1 MTTLVADVSLAAR
14 LMRRELR
21 GGLRGFRIFLAC
33 LALGVAVIAGVG
45 SLGAGVRA
53 GLQGDA
59 RAMLGGD
66 LEINLVLR
74 PASAI
79 ERRYLEGHGS
89 VAETISL
96 RAMARRDDN
105 AQRSL
110 IELKA
115 VDGAYPLYGSVAL
128 EPAGSLADALAERE
142 GLWGAVAAPALLD
155 RLGVKAGDVVRVGNA
170 RFELRAALIHEPD
183 AATGIFI
190 LGPRFVVAKPALAET
205 GLVAPGALINYS
217 YRVRVPAGTRVDAWL
232 SDLKAAFPDA
242 GWRVRDYAEAA
253 PNLRRLLDRVGLF
266 LTLLGLTALLV
277 GGVGVGN
284 AVSGYLA
291 SRTLSIAIFKS
302 VGAAGRL
309 VFWVYLLQIAVL
321 AALGI
326 GIGLVLGALTPVL
339 TAGLLPADLPVTA
352 RLGLYPLPLLIA
364 AAAGALTTLAFA
376 LGPLSS
382 ARAVSPATLFR
393 EAADSPSAWPGKV
406 AIAVQTLVTAAL
418 AALVIATAV
427 DRGLAFWSVLGAIAV
442 LVVFRLAAALI
453 IATVRRIGRPRQPLL
468 RLALANLGRRGANTA
483 GVIASLGLGLTVLV
497 ALTLVE
503 GNITLTL
510 DKDLPERAP
519 SFFFIDIQP
528 DEIADFDRLLKEF
541 PGASDVE
548 QVPSLRGRLVKLNG
562 VPVEQAEVATGARW
576 AVRSERGLTYA
587 PSVPAG
593 SRIVEG
599 SWWPRDYQ
607 GPPLVSFDAELARG
621 MGLKLGDTLTV
632 NVLGREVTATIAN
645 LRAIDWT
652 SLRINYALVFSPGT
666 FGGAPETFIATARVP
681 PEREAALEQAV
692 TDRFANVSAIPVK
705 DALQAVSQMVAQV
718 AVVLRLTA
726 AIALA
731 AAGLVLAGAL
741 AAARRRRL
749 YEAVVLKVLGAT
761 RRDLVSAFL
770 LEYGLLGLLAAA
782 VASVLGT
789 IAAYLVL
796 TRVMRTDWVFLPGA
810 VALSAGVALA
820 LTLVL
825 GYAGTFRAL
834 GASPAAYLRN
844 D

>member
-1 MTTLVADVSLAAR
+1 MSTLALAAR

-33 LALGVAVIAGVG
+33 LILGVAVIAGVG
-45 SLGAGVRA
+45 SLAAGIRA
-53 GLQGDA
+53 GLEGDA

-66 LEINLVLR
+66 VELNLVMR
-74 PASAI
+74 PASAS
-79 ERRYLEGHGS
+79 ERRYLDQSGR
-89 VAETISL
+89 VAEVIGM

-105 AQRSL
+105 TQRSL

-115 VDGAYPLYGSVAL
+115 VDGGYPLYGSVGL
-128 EPAGSLADALAERE
+128 DPAGSLSDALARHD

-155 RLGVKAGDVVRVGNA
+155 RLGLKTGDVVRVGDA
-170 RFELRAALIHEPD
+170 RFQLRAALTHEPD
-183 AATGIFI
+183 AVTGIFI
-190 LGPRFVVAKPALAET
+190 LGPRFMIAQAALAET
-205 GLVAPGALINYS
+205 GLVAPGSLIGYG
-217 YRVRVPAGTRVDAWL
+217 YRVRLPAGVTPDAW
-232 SDLKAAFPDA
+232 SERLKAAFPDA
-242 GWRVRDYAEAA
+242 GWRVRDYANAA

-302 VGAAGRL
+302 VGASGRL
-309 VFWVYLLQIAVL
+309 VFWTYLLQIAVL

-326 GIGLVLGALTPVL
+326 AVGLVLGALTPVL
-339 TAGLLPADLPVTA
+339 TAQLLPADLPVAA
-352 RLGLYPLPLLIA
+352 RLGIYPVPLLIA

-376 LGPLSS
+376 LGPLST
-382 ARAVSPATLFR
+382 ARAVPPATLFR
-393 EAADSPSAWPGKV
+393 EAAEAPSQWPSKGV
-406 AIAVQTLVTAAL
+406 L
-418 AALVIATAV
+418 AAQAVVTTGLAGLVIATAV
-427 DRGLAFWSVLGAIAV
+427 DHRLAFWSVLGAIAV
-442 LVVFRLAAALI
+442 LAVFRLAAALI
-453 IATVRRIGRPRQPLL
+453 IAAVRRIGRPRRPLL
-468 RLALANLGRRGANTA
+468 RLALTNLGRRGANTA
-483 GVIASLGLGLTVLV
+483 SVIASLGLGLTVLV
-497 ALTLVE
+497 ALTLVQ
-503 GNITLTL
+503 GNIALTL

-528 DEIADFDRLLKEF
+528 DEVAGFDELLKGF
-541 PGASDVE
+541 VGATDVE
-548 QVPSLRGRLVKLNG
+548 RVPSLRGRLVKLNG
-562 VPVEQAEVATGARW
+562 VPVEQAEVAPGAQW

-587 PSVPAG
+587 PTLPAG
-593 SRIVEG
+593 SRVVEG
-599 SWWPRDYQ
+599 SWWPADYQ

-621 MGLKLGDTLTV
+621 MGLKIGDTLTV
-632 NVLGREVTATIAN
+632 NVLGREVTAGIAN
-645 LRAIDWT
+645 LRGIDWT

-666 FGGAPETFIATARVP
+666 FAGAPETYIATARVP
-681 PEREAALEQAV
+681 PQQEAALQKAV
-692 TDRFANVSAIPVK
+692 TDRFANISAIPVK
-705 DALQAVSQMVAQV
+705 DALQAVSQMVSQV
-718 AVVLRLTA
+718 AIVLQATA
-726 AIALA
+726 AIALG

-741 AAARRRRL
+741 AASRRRRL

-782 VASVLGT
+782 VASLLGT
-789 IAAYLVL
+789 VAAYLIL
-796 TRVMRTDWVFLPGA
+796 TEIMRTDWVFLPGA
-810 VALSAGVALA
+810 AALSAGAALL

-825 GYAGTFRAL
+825 GYAGTWRAL

>member
-1 MTTLVADVSLAAR
+1 MTTLALAAR

-21 GGLRGFRIFLAC
+21 GGLHGFRIFLAC
-33 LALGVAVIAGVG
+33 LTLGVAVIAGVG
-45 SLGAGVRA
+45 SLAAGVRA
-53 GLQGDA
+53 GLERDA

-66 LEINLVLR
+66 VELNLVLR
-74 PASAI
+74 PASDA
-79 ERRYLEGHGS
+79 ERHYLDENGT
-89 VAETISL
+89 VAEVTSM

-115 VDGAYPLYGSVAL
+115 VDGAYPLYGNVGL
-128 EPAGSLADALAERE
+128 TPAGALGDALAERD

-155 RLGVKAGDVVRVGNA
+155 RLGLKTGDIVRVGEA
-170 RFELRAALIHEPD
+170 RFQLRAQLVHEPD

-190 LGPRFVVAKPALAET
+190 LGPRFMIAKAALAKT
-205 GLVAPGALINYS
+205 GLMAPGALIGYG
-217 YRVRVPAGTRVDAWL
+217 YRVRLQAGITVDAWTQK
-232 SDLKAAFPDA
+232 LKAAFPDA
-242 GWRVRDYAEAA
+242 GWRVRDYANAA

-309 VFWVYLLQIAVL
+309 VFWTYLLQIAVL

-326 GIGLVLGALTPVL
+326 AIGLVLGALTPVL
-339 TAGLLPADLPVTA
+339 TVQLLPADLPATA
-352 RLGLYPLPLLIA
+352 RLGLYPAPLLIA

-382 ARAVSPATLFR
+382 ARAVAPATLFR
-393 EAADSPSAWPGKV
+393 EAAEAPSHWPSKGILAAQ
-406 AIAVQTLVTAAL
+406 AIVTVAL
-418 AALVIATAV
+418 AALVIATSV
-427 DRGLAFWSVLGAIAV
+427 DHRLAFWSVAGAIAV

-453 IATVRRIGRPRQPLL
+453 IAGVRRIGRPRRPLL
-468 RLALANLGRRGANTA
+468 RLALTNLGRRGANTA

-503 GNITLTL
+503 GNIALTL

-528 DEIADFDRLLKEF
+528 NEVAGFDELLKGF
-541 PGASDVE
+541 TGATDVE
-548 QVPSLRGRLVKLNG
+548 RVPSLRGRLTKLNG
-562 VPVEQAEVATGARW
+562 VPVEQAQVEPGAQW

-587 PSVPAG
+587 PTVPVG
-593 SRIVEG
+593 SRVVEG
-599 SWWPRDYQ
+599 SWWPASYQ

-621 MGLKLGDTLTV
+621 MGLKIGDTLTV
-632 NVLGREVTATIAN
+632 NVLGRDVTASIAN

-666 FGGAPETFIATARVP
+666 FAGAPETFIATARVP
-681 PEREAALEQAV
+681 PSQEAALQKAV
-692 TDRFANVSAIPVK
+692 TDRFANISAIPVK

-718 AVVLRLTA
+718 ASALQVTA
-726 AIALA
+726 AIALGA
-731 AAGLVLAGAL
+731 AALVLAGAL
-741 AAARRRRL
+741 AASRRRRL

-761 RRDLVSAFL
+761 RGDLVRAFL

-789 IAAYLVL
+789 VAAYLVL
-796 TRVMRTDWVFLPGA
+796 TEIMRTDWVFLPGA
-810 VALSAGVALA
+810 AALSAGVALV

-825 GYAGTFRAL
+825 GYVGTWRAL

>member
-1 MTTLVADVSLAAR
+1 MTTLPLAAR

-33 LALGVAVIAGVG
+33 LTLGVAVIAGVG
-45 SLGAGVRA
+45 SLAAGIRA
-53 GLQGDA
+53 GLEGDA

-66 LEINLVLR
+66 IELNLMLR
-74 PASAI
+74 PASEA
-79 ERRYLEGHGS
+79 ERRYLDQNGK
-89 VAETISL
+89 VAEVIDM
-96 RAMARRDDN
+96 RAMVRRDDN

-115 VDGAYPLYGSVAL
+115 VDGAYPLYGSVTL
-128 EPAGSLADALAERE
+128 DPAGLLADALAQHD

-155 RLGVKAGDVVRVGNA
+155 RLGLMTGDIVRIGEA
-170 RFELRAALIHEPD
+170 RFQLRAALTHEPD
-183 AATGIFI
+183 AVTGIFI
-190 LGPRFVVAKPALAET
+190 LGPRFMIAKEALAGT
-205 GLVAPGALINYS
+205 GLVAPGALIGYG
-217 YRVRVPAGTRVDAWL
+217 YRVRLPAGVTVDGWTEQ
-232 SDLKAAFPDA
+232 LKTAFPDA
-242 GWRVRDYAEAA
+242 GWRVRDYADAA

-291 SRTLSIAIFKS
+291 TRTFSIAIFKS

-309 VFWVYLLQIAVL
+309 VFWTYLLQIAVL

-326 GIGLVLGALTPVL
+326 AFGLVLGALTPVV
-339 TAGLLPADLPVTA
+339 TERLLPADLPVTA
-352 RLGLYPLPLLIA
+352 RFGLYLVPLAIA

-382 ARAVSPATLFR
+382 ARAVPPATLFR
-393 EAADSPSAWPGKV
+393 EAADAPPAWPGKGV
-406 AIAVQTLVTAAL
+406 LAAQALVSAAL
-418 AALVIATAV
+418 AALVIATTV
-427 DRGLAFWSVLGAIAV
+427 DHRMAFWSVLGAIAV
-442 LVVFRLAAALI
+442 LVVFRLAAALA
-453 IATVRRIGRPRQPLL
+453 IAAVRRIGRPRQPLL

-503 GNITLTL
+503 GNIALTL

-528 DEIADFDRLLKEF
+528 DEVAGFDQLLAGF
-541 PGASDVE
+541 AGVSDVE
-548 QVPSLRGRLVKLNG
+548 RVPSLRGRLVKLND
-562 VPVEQAEVATGARW
+562 VPVEHAAVAPGAQW

-587 PSVPAG
+587 PTVPTG
-593 SRIVEG
+593 SRVVEG
-599 SWWPRDYQ
+599 KWWPADYK

-621 MGLKLGDTLTV
+621 MGLKIGDTLTV
-632 NVLGREVTATIAN
+632 NVLGRDVTAEIAN
-645 LRAIDWT
+645 LRTIDWT

-666 FGGAPETFIATARVP
+666 FAGAPETFIATARVP
-681 PEREAALEQAV
+681 PQQESALQKAV
-692 TDRFANVSAIPVK
+692 TDRFANISAIPVK
-705 DALQAVSQMVAQV
+705 DALQAVGQIVAQV
-718 AVVLRLTA
+718 AVVLKVTA
-726 AIALA
+726 AIALG

-741 AAARRRRL
+741 AASRRRRL

-761 RRDLVSAFL
+761 RRDLVAAFL

-789 IAAYLVL
+789 VAAYLVL
-796 TRVMRTDWVFLPGA
+796 TEIMRTDWVFLPGA
-810 VALSAGVALA
+810 AALSAAAALV

-825 GYAGTFRAL
+825 GYAGTWRAL
-834 GASPAAYLRN
+834 GASPTTYLRN

>member
-1 MTTLVADVSLAAR
+1 MSTLSLAAR

-33 LALGVAVIAGVG
+33 LTLGVAVIAGVG
-45 SLGAGVRA
+45 SLAAGVRA
-53 GLQGDA
+53 GLEGDA

-66 LEINLVLR
+66 VELNLVLR
-74 PASAI
+74 PASDT
-79 ERRYLEGHGS
+79 ERRYLDQHGS
-89 VAETISL
+89 VAEVIDM

-105 AQRSL
+105 AERSL

-115 VDGAYPLYGSVAL
+115 VDRAYPLYGSVGL
-128 EPAGSLADALAERE
+128 EPAGPLADALAERD

-155 RLGVKAGDVVRVGNA
+155 RLGLKLGDVVRVGSA
-170 RFELRAALIHEPD
+170 RFQLRAALTHEPD

-190 LGPRFVVAKPALAET
+190 LGPRFMIAKPALAET
-205 GLVAPGALINYS
+205 GLIAPGALINYG
-217 YRVRVPAGTRVDAWL
+217 YRLKLTAGTTVDAWL
-232 SDLKAAFPDA
+232 SDLKTAFPDA
-242 GWRVRDYAEAA
+242 GWRVRDYANAA

-302 VGAAGRL
+302 VGADGRL
-309 VFWVYLLQIAVL
+309 VFWTYLLQIAVL

-326 GIGLVLGALTPVL
+326 ALGLVLGALTPML
-339 TAGLLPADLPVTA
+339 TAKLLPADLPVTA
-352 RLGLYPLPLLIA
+352 RLGIYPLPLLVA

-376 LGPLSS
+376 LGPLSN
-382 ARAVSPATLFR
+382 ARAVPPATLFR
-393 EAADSPSAWPGKV
+393 EAAEAPSTWPGKGTL
-406 AIAVQTLVTAAL
+406 AAQALVTAAL
-418 AALVIATAV
+418 AALVIATTV
-427 DRGLAFWSVLGAIAV
+427 DHRLAFWSVLGALAV
-442 LVVFRLAAALI
+442 LAAFRLMAALT
-453 IATVRRIGRPRQPLL
+453 IAAVRRIGRPRRPLL

-497 ALTLVE
+497 ALSLVE
-503 GNITLTL
+503 GNIALTL
-510 DKDLPERAP
+510 DKDLPQRAP

-528 DEIADFDRLLKEF
+528 DEVAGFDQLLKGF
-541 PGASDVE
+541 PDATDVE
-548 QVPSLRGRLVKLNG
+548 QVPSLRGRLVKLKG
-562 VPVEQAEVATGARW
+562 VPVEQAEVAPEARW

-587 PSVPAG
+587 PAVPAG
-593 SRIVEG
+593 SHVVEG
-599 SWWPRDYQ
+599 SWWPADYQ
-607 GPPLVSFDAELARG
+607 GPPLVSFDADLARG

-645 LRAIDWT
+645 LRAIDWI

-666 FGGAPETFIATARVP
+666 FAGAPETFIATARVP
-681 PEREAALEQAV
+681 PAREAALQKAV
-692 TDRFANVSAIPVK
+692 TDRFANISAIPVK

-718 AVVLRLTA
+718 AVALQVTA

-741 AAARRRRL
+741 AASRRRRL

-761 RRDLVSAFL
+761 RGDLVRAFL

-782 VASVLGT
+782 VASLLGT
-789 IAAYLVL
+789 LAAYLVL
-796 TRVMRTDWVFLPGA
+796 TQVMRTEWVFLPGA

-825 GYAGTFRAL
+825 GYVGTWRAL
-834 GASPAAYLRN
+834 GASPATYLRN

>member
-1 MTTLVADVSLAAR
+1 
-14 LMRRELR
+14 MRRELR

-45 SLGAGVRA
+45 SLAAGVRA
-53 GLQGDA
+53 GLEGDA

-66 LEINLVLR
+66 VELNLVMR
-74 PASAI
+74 PASEA
-79 ERRYLEGHGS
+79 EQTYLDQHGK
-89 VAETISL
+89 VAEVIGL

-105 AQRSL
+105 KQRSL

-115 VDGAYPLYGSVAL
+115 VDGAYPLYGAVEL
-128 EPAGSLADALAERE
+128 NPARSLADALAQRD
-142 GLWGAVAAPALLD
+142 GLWGAIAAPALLD
-155 RLGVKAGDVVRVGNA
+155 RLGLKVGDVVRVGNA
-170 RFELRAALIHEPD
+170 RFQLRAALSHEPD

-190 LGPRFVVAKPALAET
+190 LGPRLMIAKPALAET
-205 GLVAPGALINYS
+205 GLIAPGSLIGYS
-217 YRVRVPAGTRVDAWL
+217 YRVRLPAGATAGAWI
-232 SDLKAAFPDA
+232 SNLKTAFPDA
-242 GWRVRDYAEAA
+242 GWRVRDYANAA

-302 VGAAGRL
+302 LGAAGRL
-309 VFWVYLLQIAVL
+309 VFWTYLLQIAVL

-326 GIGLVLGALTPVL
+326 ALGLALGALTPVL
-339 TAGLLPADLPVTA
+339 TAQLLPTDLPVTA
-352 RLGLYPLPLLIA
+352 RLGLYPLPLLVA

-376 LGPLSS
+376 LGPLAN
-382 ARAVSPATLFR
+382 ARTVPPATLFR
-393 EAADSPSAWPGKV
+393 EAAEAPSAWPGKGILL
-406 AIAVQTLVTAAL
+406 AQGLVTAAL
-418 AALVIATAV
+418 AALVIATTV
-427 DRGLAFWSVLGAIAV
+427 DRRLAFWSVLGALAV
-442 LVVFRLAAALI
+442 LVVFRLAAALT
-453 IATVRRIGRPRQPLL
+453 IAAVRRIGRPRRPLL
-468 RLALANLGRRGANTA
+468 RLALANLGRPGANTA
-483 GVIASLGLGLTVLV
+483 SVIASLGLGLTVLV

-503 GNITLTL
+503 GNIALTL

-528 DEIADFDRLLKEF
+528 DEAAGFDQLLAGF
-541 PGASDVE
+541 AGASNIE
-548 QVPSLRGRLVKLNG
+548 RVPSLRGRLVKLNG
-562 VPVEQAEVATGARW
+562 VPVDQAPVAPEAQW
-576 AVRSERGLTYA
+576 AVRSERGLTYS
-587 PSVPAG
+587 PTVPTG
-593 SRIVEG
+593 SRVVEG
-599 SWWPRDYQ
+599 SWWPADYQ

-621 MGLKLGDTLTV
+621 MGLKLGDSLTI
-632 NVLGREVTATIAN
+632 NVLGRDVTATIAN

-666 FGGAPETFIATARVP
+666 FAGAPETFIATARVP
-681 PEREAALEQAV
+681 PEREAALQAAV
-692 TDRFANVSAIPVK
+692 TDRFANISAIPVK
-705 DALQAVSQMVAQV
+705 DALQAVSQMVSQV
-718 AVVLRLTA
+718 AVALQVTA
-726 AIALA
+726 AIALG

-741 AAARRRRL
+741 AASRRRRL

-761 RRDLVSAFL
+761 RRDLARAFL

-782 VASVLGT
+782 VASLLGT

-796 TRVMRTDWVFLPGA
+796 TQVMRTDWVFLPGA

-825 GYAGTFRAL
+825 GYAGTWRAL

>member
-1 MTTLVADVSLAAR
+1 VSTLPLAAR

-21 GGLRGFRIFLAC
+21 GGLRGFRIFLGC

-45 SLGAGVRA
+45 SLAAGVRA
-53 GLQGDA
+53 GLEGDA

-66 LEINLVLR
+66 VELNLVLR
-74 PASAI
+74 PASEA
-79 ERRYLEGHGS
+79 ERHYLDQTGG
-89 VAETISL
+89 VAEVIDM

-105 AQRSL
+105 TRRSL

-115 VDGAYPLYGSVAL
+115 VDAGYPLYGGVTL
-128 EPAGSLADALAERE
+128 DPAGSLAEALAQRD

-155 RLGVKAGDVVRVGNA
+155 RLGLKDGDVVRVGEA
-170 RFELRAALIHEPD
+170 RFQLRAALAHEPD

-190 LGPRFVVAKPALAET
+190 LGPRFLIAKAALAET

-217 YRVRVPAGTRVDAWL
+217 YRVRLPAGTTIEAWTAG
-232 SDLKAAFPDA
+232 LKAAFPDA
-242 GWRVRDYAEAA
+242 GWRVRDYANAA
-253 PNLRRLLDRVGLF
+253 PNLKRLLDRVGLF

-302 VGAAGRL
+302 VGASGRL
-309 VFWVYLLQIAVL
+309 VFWIYLLQIAVL
-321 AALGI
+321 AMLGI
-326 GIGLVLGALTPVL
+326 AVGIALGALTSIL
-339 TAGLLPADLPVTA
+339 TAKLLPADLPVTA
-352 RLGLYPLPLLIA
+352 RLGIYPLPLLIA

-376 LGPLSS
+376 LGPLAN
-382 ARAVSPATLFR
+382 ARAVPPATLFR
-393 EAADSPSAWPGKV
+393 EAVEAPSQWPGKGILL
-406 AIAVQTLVTAAL
+406 AQILVTALL
-418 AALVIATAV
+418 AALVITTTV
-427 DRGLAFWSVLGAIAV
+427 DHRLAFWSVLGALAV
-442 LVVFRLAAALI
+442 LLVFRLAAALI
-453 IATVRRIGRPRQPLL
+453 IAAVRGLGRPRQPLL

-483 GVIASLGLGLTVLV
+483 DVIASLGLGLTVLV

-503 GNITLTL
+503 GNIALTL
-510 DKDLPERAP
+510 DKDLPDRAP

-528 DEIADFDRLLKEF
+528 DQVAGFDALVADFA
-541 PGASDVE
+541 GASDVE
-548 QVPSLRGRLVKLNG
+548 RVPSLRGRLVQLNG
-562 VPVEQAEVATGARW
+562 VPVEQAAVAPEAQW
-576 AVRSERGLTYA
+576 AVRSERGLTYS
-587 PSVPAG
+587 PTVPVG
-593 SRIVEG
+593 SRVVEG

-621 MGLKLGDTLTV
+621 MGLKLGDSLTV
-632 NVLGREVTATIAN
+632 NVLGRDVTAKIAN

-666 FGGAPETFIATARVP
+666 FAGAPETYIAVARVP
-681 PEREAALEQAV
+681 TEREAALQTAV

-718 AVVLRLTA
+718 AVALRVTA
-726 AIALA
+726 AIALG

-741 AAARRRRL
+741 AASRRRRL

-761 RRDLVSAFL
+761 RGDLVTAFL

-782 VASVLGT
+782 VAGLLGT
-789 IAAYLVL
+789 LAAYLVL
-796 TRVMRTDWVFLPGA
+796 TQVMRTGWAFLPGA
-810 VALSAGVALA
+810 VALSAGVALL

-825 GYAGTFRAL
+825 GYAGTWRAL
-834 GASPAAYLRN
+834 GASPAPYLRN

>member
-1 MTTLVADVSLAAR
+1 
-14 LMRRELR
+14 
-21 GGLRGFRIFLAC
+21 
-33 LALGVAVIAGVG
+33 
-45 SLGAGVRA
+45 
-53 GLQGDA
+53 
-59 RAMLGGD
+59 MLGGD
-66 LEINLVLR
+66 VELNLVMR
-74 PASAI
+74 AASEA
-79 ERRYLEGHGS
+79 ERKYLARNGS
-89 VAETISL
+89 VSEVIDL

-115 VDGAYPLYGSVAL
+115 VDGAYPLYGSVGL
-128 EPAGSLADALAERE
+128 GPAGPLADALAQRD
-142 GLWGAVAAPALLD
+142 GVWGAVAAPALLD
-155 RLGVKAGDVVRVGNA
+155 RLGLKIGDIVRVGEA
-170 RFELRAALIHEPD
+170 RFQLRAALTHEPD
-183 AATGIFI
+183 AVTGIFI
-190 LGPRFVVAKPALAET
+190 LGPRFMIAKPALAET
-205 GLVAPGALINYS
+205 GLIAPGSLIGYG
-217 YRVRVPAGTRVDAWL
+217 YRVRLPAGASAEAWL
-232 SDLKAAFPDA
+232 AELKSAFPDA
-242 GWRVRDYAEAA
+242 GWRARDYANAA

-309 VFWVYLLQIAVL
+309 VFWTYLLQIAVL

-326 GIGLVLGALTPVL
+326 AIGLVLGALTPVV
-339 TAGLLPADLPVTA
+339 TAELLPADLPVTA
-352 RLGLYPLPLLIA
+352 RLGLYPVPLLVA

-376 LGPLSS
+376 LGPLSA
-382 ARAVSPATLFR
+382 ARAVPPATLFR
-393 EAADSPSAWPGKV
+393 EATEAPAPWPGKGV
-406 AIAVQTLVTAAL
+406 LAAQALVTVAL
-418 AALVIATAV
+418 AALVIATTA
-427 DRGLAFWSVLGAIAV
+427 DRRLAFWSVLGAMAV
-442 LVVFRLAAALI
+442 LLVFRLMAAL
-453 IATVRRIGRPRQPLL
+453 TVAAVRWLGRPRQPLL

-483 GVIASLGLGLTVLV
+483 SVIASLGLGLTVLV

-503 GNITLTL
+503 GNIALTL

-528 DEIADFDRLLKEF
+528 DEAAGFDQLLAGF
-541 PGASDVE
+541 AGASDVE
-548 QVPSLRGRLVKLNG
+548 RVPSLRGRLVKLNG
-562 VPVEQAEVATGARW
+562 VPVEQVDVASGARW
-576 AVRSERGLTYA
+576 AVRSERGLTYS
-587 PSVPAG
+587 PTLPTG
-593 SRIVEG
+593 SRLVEG
-599 SWWPRDYQ
+599 RWWPADYK

-621 MGLKLGDTLTV
+621 MGLKIGDTLTV
-632 NVLGREVTATIAN
+632 NVLGREVTAEIAN

-666 FGGAPETFIATARVP
+666 FAGAPETFIATARVP
-681 PEREAALEQAV
+681 PQQEAALQKAV
-692 TDRFANVSAIPVK
+692 TDRFANISAIPVK
-705 DALQAVSQMVAQV
+705 DALQAVSQMVSQV
-718 AVVLRLTA
+718 AVVLQVTA
-726 AIALA
+726 AIALG

-741 AAARRRRL
+741 AASRRRRL

-761 RRDLVSAFL
+761 RRDLVAAFL
-770 LEYGLLGLLAAA
+770 WEYGLLGLLAAA

-796 TRVMRTDWVFLPGA
+796 TEIMRTDWVFLPGA
-810 VALSAGVALA
+810 AALSVGAALA

-825 GYAGTFRAL
+825 GYAGTWRAL

>member
-1 MTTLVADVSLAAR
+1 MSTLSLATR

-33 LALGVAVIAGVG
+33 LTLGVAVIAGVG
-45 SLGAGVRA
+45 SLAAGVRA

-66 LEINLVLR
+66 VELDLVLR
-74 PASAI
+74 PANET
-79 ERRYLEGHGS
+79 ERQYLDRHGS
-89 VAETISL
+89 VSEVIGM

-105 AQRSL
+105 AERSL

-115 VDGAYPLYGSVAL
+115 VDEAYPLYGSAGL
-128 EPAGSLADALAERE
+128 EPAGPLADALAERD

-155 RLGVKAGDVVRVGNA
+155 RLGLKLGDVVRVGSA
-170 RFELRAALIHEPD
+170 RFQLRAALAHEPD

-190 LGPRFVVAKPALAET
+190 LGPRFMIAKPALAET
-205 GLVAPGALINYS
+205 GVIAPGSLIKYS
-217 YRVRVPAGTRVDAWL
+217 YRLRLPAGTSIDAWL
-232 SDLKAAFPDA
+232 ADLRTEFPDA
-242 GWRVRDYAEAA
+242 GWQAWDYATAA

-309 VFWVYLLQIAVL
+309 VFWTYLLQIAVL

-326 GIGLVLGALTPVL
+326 ALGLVLGALTPVL
-339 TAGLLPADLPVTA
+339 TAELLPADLPVAA
-352 RLGLYPLPLLIA
+352 RLGIYPLPLLVA
-364 AAAGALTTLAFA
+364 ASAGALTTLAFA
-376 LGPLSS
+376 LGPLSI
-382 ARAVSPATLFR
+382 ARAVPPATLFR
-393 EAADSPSAWPGKV
+393 EAAEAPSPWPGKGTL
-406 AIAVQTLVTAAL
+406 AAQALVTAAL
-418 AALVIATAV
+418 ATLMIATTV
-427 DRGLAFWSVLGAIAV
+427 DHRLAFWSVLGALAV
-442 LVVFRLAAALI
+442 LVVFRLMAALT
-453 IATVRRIGRPRQPLL
+453 IAAVRRIGRPRQPLL

-497 ALTLVE
+497 ALSLVE
-503 GNITLTL
+503 GNIALTL
-510 DKDLPERAP
+510 DKDLPQRAP

-528 DEIADFDRLLKEF
+528 DEVADFDQLLKGF
-541 PGASDVE
+541 PDATDVE
-548 QVPSLRGRLVKLNG
+548 QVPSLRGRLVKLKG
-562 VPVEQAEVATGARW
+562 VPVEQAEVAPEARW

-587 PSVPAG
+587 PAVPAG
-593 SRIVEG
+593 SHVVEG
-599 SWWPRDYQ
+599 SWWPADYQ

-621 MGLKLGDTLTV
+621 MGLKLGDTLAV

-666 FGGAPETFIATARVP
+666 FAGAPETFIATARVP
-681 PEREAALEQAV
+681 PAREAALQKAV
-692 TDRFANVSAIPVK
+692 TDRFANISAIPVK

-718 AVVLRLTA
+718 AVALQVTA

-741 AAARRRRL
+741 AASRRRRL

-761 RRDLVSAFL
+761 RRDLVRAFL

-782 VASVLGT
+782 VASLLGT
-789 IAAYLVL
+789 LAAYLVL
-796 TRVMRTDWVFLPGA
+796 TRVMRMEWVFLPGA
-810 VALSAGVALA
+810 VALSAGAALA

-825 GYAGTFRAL
+825 GYAGTWRAL